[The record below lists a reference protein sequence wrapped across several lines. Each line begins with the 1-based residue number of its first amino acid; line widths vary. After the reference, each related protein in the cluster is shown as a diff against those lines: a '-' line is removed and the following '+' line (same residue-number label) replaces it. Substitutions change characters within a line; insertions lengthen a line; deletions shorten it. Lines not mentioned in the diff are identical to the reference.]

1 LPLKAKKLKALA
13 CVLGVLFSVIIA
25 LTVLQL
31 VSHIHLPGSDVTEG
45 DLHNRTCK
53 NTSTTPKKDHLPK
66 RLTQPKDSRCDRY
79 TSKREDKHWF
89 PANPIGG
96 PTPLKH
102 QQHLR
107 E

>member
-31 VSHIHLPGSDVTEG
+31 VSHIHLPGSEMTKEN
-45 DLHNRTCK
+45 LHDRTCK
-53 NTSTTPKKDHLPK
+53 DPSTTPKKNHLPK
-66 RLTQPKDSRCDRY
+66 RLTQPKDCRRNRY
-79 TSKREDKHWF
+79 PNKREDKHWF
-89 PANPIGG
+89 PANSIRG

-102 QQHLR
+102 QQHLS